1 MATVLCSFSS
11 VSQTWVSGMGMSRKF
26 RVRCKMVVL
35 LGNRFFAVVNR
46 CGAAI
51 EESVYDSAGVKQVCD
66 GTEMG
71 VVFR

>member
-1 MATVLCSFSS
+1 
-11 VSQTWVSGMGMSRKF
+11 
-26 RVRCKMVVL
+26 MVVL
-35 LGNRFFAVVNR
+35 LKNRFSAVVNR